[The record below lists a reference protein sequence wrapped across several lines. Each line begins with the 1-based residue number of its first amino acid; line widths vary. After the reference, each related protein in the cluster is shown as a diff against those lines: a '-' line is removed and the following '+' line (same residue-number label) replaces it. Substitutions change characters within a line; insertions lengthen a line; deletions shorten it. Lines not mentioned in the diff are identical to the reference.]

1 MLRSRRRR
9 SIVPAKL
16 LRVRL
21 TKADWAQVMRARA
34 SMAAFDGMP
43 EAWRRFCADYP
54 RTARGSSLAGVLD
67 AAGGDVQSAQQS
79 LRYLL
84 PVRDA

>member
-1 MLRSRRRR
+1 
-9 SIVPAKL
+9 
-16 LRVRL
+16 
-21 TKADWAQVMRARA
+21 
-34 SMAAFDGMP
+34 MAAFDSMP

-54 RTARGSSLAGVLD
+54 RTVRGSSLARVLD
-67 AAGGDVQSAQQS
+67 EAGGDVQSAQQS

>member
-1 MLRSRRRR
+1 
-9 SIVPAKL
+9 
-16 LRVRL
+16 
-21 TKADWAQVMRARA
+21 
-34 SMAAFDGMP
+34 MAAFDEMP

-67 AAGGDVQSAQQS
+67 AAGGDVQSAQRS